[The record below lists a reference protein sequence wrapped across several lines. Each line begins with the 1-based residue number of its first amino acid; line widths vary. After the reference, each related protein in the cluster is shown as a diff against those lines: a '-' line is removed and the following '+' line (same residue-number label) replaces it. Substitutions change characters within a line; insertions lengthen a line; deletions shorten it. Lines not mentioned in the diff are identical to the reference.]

1 MAHKASGTDS
11 MISVQQLTKTYG
23 TQKAIDSID
32 FEIGAGEI
40 VGFLGPNGAGKTT
53 TMKIITCF
61 MPPTSG
67 TVKVDDLSIESDT
80 LAIRKRIGYLP
91 EHNPLYLDMYVHEFL
106 RFVGRLYHLG
116 AADLKKRIP
125 EVIEM
130 TGLGR
135 EQHKKIGMLSKG
147 YRQRVGLSQAL
158 IHDPDILILD
168 EPTTGLDP
176 NQIVEIRSLIKTIGQ
191 EKTIIFST
199 HILPEVEA
207 IADRVIIINRGHIV
221 ADEGIATLRGGG
233 GKGKVLRIG
242 FDKPGAPLADLV
254 AQHADTT
261 LRQEDSEG
269 LEFVIHSPEN
279 VDLRRPIFEMSLA
292 QGNPIRLLQQSEK
305 NLEEI
310 FRSLTQTP

>member
-1 MAHKASGTDS
+1 
-11 MISVQQLTKTYG
+11 MISVQQLTKIYG
-23 TQKAIDSID
+23 TQKAIDSIN

-61 MPPTSG
+61 MPPSSG
-67 TVKVDDLSIESDT
+67 TVQVDDLNIENDA

-106 RFVGRLYHLG
+106 RFVGRLYKLS
-116 AADLKKRIP
+116 AADLKKQIP
-125 EVIEM
+125 NVIEM

-147 YRQRVGLSQAL
+147 FRQRVGLSQAL

-176 NQIVEIRSLIKTIGQ
+176 NQIVEIRNLIKTIGK

-199 HILPEVEA
+199 HILPEVES
-207 IADRVIIINRGHIV
+207 IADRVMIINRGKIV
-221 ADEGIATLRGGG
+221 ADETISALRGSR
-233 GKGKVLRIG
+233 GKENVLRIG
-242 FDKPGAPLADLV
+242 FDKPGAPLATLLE
-254 AQHADTT
+254 AHPEAN

-269 LEFVIHSPEN
+269 LEFVIHTPEN
-279 VDLRRPIFEMSLA
+279 LDLRREIFEMSLA
-292 QGNPIRLLQQSEK
+292 QQNPIRLLQQSEK

>member
-1 MAHKASGTDS
+1 

-23 TQKAIDSID
+23 TQKAIDAINFD
-32 FEIGAGEI
+32 IGAGEI

-61 MPPTSG
+61 MPPTTG
-67 TVKVDDLSIESDT
+67 TVKVDDLDIHKDA

-106 RFVGRLYHLG
+106 RFVGRLYG
-116 AADLKKRIP
+116 VAAGDLKKRVP
-125 EVIEM
+125 EVIDM

-158 IHDPDILILD
+158 LHDPDILILD

-176 NQIVEIRSLIKTIGQ
+176 NQIVEIRSLIKEIGST
-191 EKTIIFST
+191 KTVIFST

-207 IADRVIIINRGHIV
+207 IADRVIIINRGLIV
-221 ADEGIATLRGGG
+221 ADESIDTLRGGG
-233 GKGKVLRIG
+233 GTDRVLRVA
-242 FDKPGAPLADLV
+242 FDRPESAFASMIAEVEGV
-254 AQHADTT
+254 S
-261 LRQEDSEG
+261 LRQEDAEG
-269 LEFVIHSPEN
+269 HEFVLHSPKET
-279 VDLRRPIFEMSLA
+279 DLRRRVLEYSL
-292 QGNPIRLLQQSEK
+292 QQDNPIRLLQQSEK

>member
-1 MAHKASGTDS
+1 

-23 TQKAIDSID
+23 TQKAIDEIS
-32 FEIGAGEI
+32 FEIGKGEI

-67 TVKVDDLSIESDT
+67 TVTVDDLSIEKDT
-80 LAIRKRIGYLP
+80 LAIRNRIGYLP

-106 RFVGRLYHLG
+106 RFVGRLYRLNKKTLG
-116 AADLKKRIP
+116 QRIP
-125 EVIEM
+125 EVISM

-158 IHDPDILILD
+158 LHDPDILILD

-176 NQIVEIRSLIKTIGQ
+176 NQIVEIRSLIKEIGRT
-191 EKTIIFST
+191 KTIIFST

-207 IADRVIIINRGHIV
+207 IADRVVIINRGKIV
-221 ADEGIATLRGGG
+221 ADESISTLRGGE
-233 GKGKVLRIG
+233 GKDRVLRVA
-242 FDKPGAPLADLV
+242 FDKPENGLQQLASSWGDAVNIRQEDGEGREYVL
-254 AQHADTT
+254 HSPKDTD
-261 LRQEDSEG
+261 LRQE
-269 LEFVIHSPEN
+269 IMQ
-279 VDLRRPIFEMSLA
+279 MSL
-292 QGNPIRLLQQSEK
+292 QNENPIRLLQQSEK